1 MFYGTVEGTIIR
13 SGIEARDLDFK
24 DGETE
29 TKEEKFESHVEDIL
43 IKAKDYIDF
52 FTNNSFDEED
62 RSPMVDDIA
71 ERIGSRMLNLATR
84 DQTNQ
89 ITNVEEFNV
98 QMIDDVVLTDSIKAD
113 LKLLP
118 SGSNKVKGRGSVDM
132 GIVKD
137 EGDFDFFHDFD

>member
-13 SGIEARDLDFK
+13 SGIEAMDLDFK
-24 DGETE
+24 DGEIE

-43 IKAKDYIDF
+43 IKAKEYIDF
-52 FTNNSFDEED
+52 FTNNSFDED

-71 ERIGSRMLNLATR
+71 ERIGSRMLNIATR

-98 QMIDDVVLTDSIKAD
+98 QLIDDVVLTDSIKAD

-118 SGSNKVKGRGSVDM
+118 SGSDRVKGRGDVHM

-137 EGDFDFFHDFD
+137 EDDFDFFHDFD

>member
-43 IKAKDYIDF
+43 IKAKEYIDF
-52 FTNNSFDEED
+52 FTNNSFDEE

-71 ERIGSRMLNLATR
+71 ERIGSRMLNLATK
-84 DQTNQ
+84 DQVSQ

-118 SGSNKVKGRGSVDM
+118 SGSDRVKGRGDVHM

-137 EGDFDFFHDFD
+137 EDDFDFFHDFD